1 MPVDANIA
9 LGIRPVE
16 QVNMLGQM
24 AQAMQIRQANDEY
37 ESSNALKDFY
47 AQGGDL
53 SKPEDQRRLMST
65 VGAKGAD
72 LIAKQFALQKTKEE
86 VKKLGY
92 DNVESEFKQSRGLL
106 SSIDPDSPNAG
117 AQLMAWHEANHRS
130 PIMGSILA
138 ASGIDAASSRATLQA
153 SINRGPA
160 GIREAI
166 RRSSLGQADYQKEL
180 MQTERSHIAAGPAN
194 RRLDYDIANP
204 PQHFFTGPDGTLM
217 VAPQKGAGG
226 ARPVPMAGGST
237 AAPAPQISIGGGG
250 GATPMGGGSSIMV
263 NPAPINN
270 LAPVNQNALITQPQ
284 PTPAPAAPTFA
295 QVRAVPVTKDIVD
308 PTDPSGRRMITVE
321 VNTYKAGTGL
331 GVDGT
336 QAAPAGVLGVATSQI
351 PPNYLRDPNNPQ
363 GVIPVPGSAADPNAS
378 VPSGYRRTATG
389 FEPIPGGPADP
400 NTKVPPNYRRTA
412 DGQGFEFI
420 PGGPA
425 DPAVQAQQTTGKLDA
440 KTLAIREAAYPKV
453 TSALTSFEAKTK
465 QFDSIITELID
476 NKKGLNEITGY
487 FAGRTD
493 LSAMTDAGRRALSL
507 FNTITAKGGFSE
519 LQDMRNAS
527 PTGGALGN
535 VSNQEGKQLIDSF
548 GALSRTQSGN
558 DLRKSLTTAKSDLEN
573 LKTRMREA
581 YDMTYE
587 YRAGRAPSD
596 GGGAPSSGGVIQF
609 GELPK

>member
-9 LGIRPVE
+9 LGVRPVE
-16 QVNMLGQM
+16 PVNMLGQM
-24 AQAMQIRQANDEY
+24 GQMMQLRQANDEY
-37 ESSNALKDFY
+37 ESNNALKDFY

-53 SKPEDQRRLMST
+53 SRPEDQRRLMST

-180 MQTERSHIAAGPAN
+180 MQTERSVIAAGPAN
-194 RRLDYDIANP
+194 RRLDYDMANP

-263 NPAPINN
+263 NPAPVNA
-270 LAPVNQNALITQPQ
+270 LAPSAPINQNALITQPQ

-331 GVDGT
+331 GVDGN
-336 QAAPAGVLGVATSQI
+336 QAAPVGVLGVATSQI
-351 PPNYLRDPNNPQ
+351 PAGYMRDPNNPQ
-363 GVIPVPGSAADPNAS
+363 GVIPVPGNAATDPKAAALLRGPRAGYKYNDAGEEVRIPQTG
-378 VPSGYRRTATG
+378 VPEGVRIKPGERWS
-389 FEPIPGGPADP
+389 EEKQMIEQIPGSSAFIEQQKKHGADL
-400 NTKVPPNYRRTA
+400 NAVKTAQTSTKW
-412 DGQGFEFI
+412 G
-420 PGGPA
+420 
-425 DPAVQAQQTTGKLDA
+425 TGRIDKI
-440 KTLAIREAAYPKV
+440 LAPE
-453 TSALTSFEAKTK
+453 
-465 QFDSIITELID
+465 
-476 NKKGLNEITGY
+476 NKKGFENN
-487 FAGRTD
+487 F
-493 LSAMTDAGRRALSL
+493 
-507 FNTITAKGGFSE
+507 GGFTAYGTKEFSG
-519 LQDMRNAS
+519 N
-527 PTGGALGN
+527 TAL
-535 VSNQEGKQLIDSF
+535 VKTEIDS
-548 GALSRTQSGN
+548 L
-558 DLRKSLTTAKSDLEN
+558 KSDLKNRGLQIIRSGGSIGAITEKEWPIIESMIATLSPKMEVKDARDVLNEVRAKFEALEN
-573 LKTRMREA
+573 LAAEKYNDQWQGTQYHKPVSTTRTTPA
-581 YDMTYE
+581 
-587 YRAGRAPSD
+587 S
-596 GGGAPSSGGVIQF
+596 GGGGGGVDATNKFLQ
-609 GELPK
+609 